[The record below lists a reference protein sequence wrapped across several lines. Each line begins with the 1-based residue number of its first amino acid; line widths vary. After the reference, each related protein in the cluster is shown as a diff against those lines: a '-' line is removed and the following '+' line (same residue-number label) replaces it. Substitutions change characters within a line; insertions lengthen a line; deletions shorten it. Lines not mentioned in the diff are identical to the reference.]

1 MAKGSFAIKSGTVH
15 FVFHPPIYPHDFETR
30 EQLLAAVR
38 ASIASG
44 LPEWM
49 RN

>member
-1 MAKGSFAIKSGTVH
+1 MAKGSFAIKSGTAHIIFNAPV
-15 FVFHPPIYPHDFETR
+15 YPGDYTTR
-30 EQLLAAVR
+30 EELSAAVR

-49 RN
+49 RK